1 MKNDFDVVIVG
12 ARCAGAAT
20 ALLLARAGVRVLVVD
35 RGAYGS
41 DTLSTHAL
49 MRGAV
54 LQLKRWDVLPALVS
68 AGTPPVRSTTFG
80 YATHQTV
87 VAIEPRFGVDALYAP
102 RRALLDRSLADAA
115 MAAGATFMYRTSLE
129 GVVKSA
135 TGRIIGVTL
144 SGDDAPS
151 RIDADLVIGADGLR
165 STVATRVGAACTAHG
180 AHATAVLYSYWQ
192 GLHVDGY
199 EWHYRD
205 GLSLGAIPTN
215 DAATCLF
222 VSFPSRSFRSETR
235 EGASEAYLRL
245 IQRMSTSL
253 NAQIGDAR
261 RVEQVRGFVGYPG
274 CVKQS
279 SGPGWALVGD
289 AGYFKD
295 PLTAHGITDAL
306 RDAEF
311 LARAVLIGTDQ
322 ALADYEQARDD
333 LSRGLFEV
341 TDAIA
346 SFAWSVFD
354 LEGLHRTLSKEMS
367 REVKALA
374 QLDASLTARPD
385 PAAAAVQTSQ
395 RLRP

>member
-1 MKNDFDVVIVG
+1 MKNEFDVVIVG

-35 RGAYGS
+35 RGVYGT

-54 LQLKRWDVLPALVS
+54 LQLKRWDVLPVLVS
-68 AGTPPVRSTTFG
+68 AGTPPIRSTTFG
-80 YATHQTV
+80 YATHQTD
-87 VAIEPRFGVDALYAP
+87 VAIEPRFDVDALYAP

-115 MAAGATFMYRTSLE
+115 MAAGATFIYRTTFE

-135 TGRIIGVTL
+135 TGRVIGVTL
-144 SGDDAPS
+144 SGEDAPP
-151 RIDADLVIGADGLR
+151 RIDADLVVGADGLR

-180 AHATAVLYSYWQ
+180 LNATAVLYSYWQ
-192 GLHVDGY
+192 GLRVSGY
-199 EWHYRD
+199 EWHFRD

-215 DAATCLF
+215 DAATCVF

-235 EGASEAYLRL
+235 DGASNAYYRL
-245 IQRMSTSL
+245 LQRMSTSL
-253 NAQIGDAR
+253 NGQIGDAR
-261 RVEQVRGFVGYPG
+261 RVEPVRGFVGYPG

-306 RDAEF
+306 RDAEL
-311 LARAVLIGTDQ
+311 LARAILVGSDA
-322 ALADYEQARDD
+322 ALLDYEQTRDD
-333 LSRGLFEV
+333 LSHGLFEV
-341 TDAIA
+341 TDKIA
-346 SFAWSVFD
+346 SFTWSVSD
-354 LEGLHRTLSKEMS
+354 LEGMHRTLSKEMS
-367 REVKALA
+367 REVQALA
-374 QLDASLTARPD
+374 QIDEPLTARPD
-385 PAAAAVQTSQ
+385 PAMASVRGERQ
-395 RLRP
+395 